1 MRVYLNTA
9 NACWKEY
16 GGGNGSLRRNH
27 YTRLFTGNAYAS
39 AEALFF
45 TRFAA
50 IMKRAKNAAATMMPT
65 G

>member
-1 MRVYLNTA
+1 MKYIISCCNRNEKVTAEGTRPSAVTYTLICVRV
-9 NACWKEY
+9 
-16 GGGNGSLRRNH
+16 
-27 YTRLFTGNAYAS
+27 FYAS